1 MTFRAQTKRAV
12 IFNLSY
18 SEKACHD
25 HATLVTFSNSLKAG
39 SEDPIFGSDSYSNA
53 KNLLT

>member
-53 KNLLT
+53 KKLLT